1 MRPFRAGFLAA
12 AAITVYGAVT
22 GRKQAQWIAKPLLMP
37 LLAADV
43 ATEGTELAPAERTM
57 LIGALGAAT
66 VGDILLI
73 DPDNDRRLIAGASSF
88 AVMQAG
94 YSTLWWRMGGR
105 PTAGVVAPRVAAWVG
120 AAGLLRVKAPSVA
133 VPLTAYG
140 ATLGFAAVLASDR
153 TLAPAAKNV
162 AGVNVPGA
170 DPRSRLGLGALLFT
184 VSDGLIV
191 LRRLCT
197 RGERARRV
205 TEGVILATYAAA
217 QYLLAD
223 PKAHVKVAV
232 PEGITAPG

>member
-1 MRPFRAGFLAA
+1 MRPLRAAFLAA
-12 AAITVYGAVT
+12 AAVTVYGAVT
-22 GRKQAQWIAKPLLMP
+22 GRAKAQWLAKPLLMP

-43 ATEGTELAPAERTM
+43 ATAGSSLAPVERTV
-57 LIGALGAAT
+57 LIGSLGAAT

-73 DPDNDRRLIAGASSF
+73 DPDDDRRLIAGASSF

-105 PTAGVVAPRVAAWVG
+105 PTAEVVAPRLTAWLC
-120 AAGLLRVKAPSVA
+120 AAGLLRAKAPSVA
-133 VPLTAYG
+133 APLAAYG
-140 ATLGFAAVLASDR
+140 VTLGTAAVLASDP
-153 TLAPAAKNV
+153 TLAPAARNI

-191 LRRLCT
+191 LRRLFA
-197 RGERARRV
+197 RGQRARRV
-205 TEGVILATYAAA
+205 TEGAILATYAAA

-223 PKAHVKVAV
+223 PKAHGKVAV
-232 PEGITAPG
+232 PATVTASE

>member
-1 MRPFRAGFLAA
+1 MRLFRAGFLVAA
-12 AAITVYGAVT
+12 AVTVYGAVT
-22 GRKQAQWIAKPLLMP
+22 GREKAQWIAKPLLMP

-43 ATEGTELAPAERTM
+43 ATEGAEMPSTDRTV
-57 LIGALGAAT
+57 LIGSLGAAT

-73 DPDNDRRLIAGASSF
+73 DPDDDRRLIAGASSF

-94 YSTLWWRMGGR
+94 YSALWWRMGGR
-105 PTAGVVAPRVAAWVG
+105 PTAGAVVPRVVAWLG
-120 AAGLLRVKAPSVA
+120 AAGLLRAKAPSVA
-133 VPLTAYG
+133 APLTAYG
-140 ATLGFAAVLASDR
+140 VALGTATVLASDPV
-153 TLAPAAKNV
+153 LEPAAKNI

-191 LRRLCT
+191 LRRLFA

-205 TEGVILATYAAA
+205 TEAAILATYAAA

-223 PKAHVKVAV
+223 PKAHVEPA
-232 PEGITAPG
+232 ITAPE

>member
-1 MRPFRAGFLAA
+1 MRPFRAGFLVAA
-12 AAITVYGAVT
+12 AVTVYGAVT
-22 GRKQAQWIAKPLLMP
+22 GREKAQWIAKPLLMP

-43 ATEGTELAPAERTM
+43 ATQGTELPPTDRKV
-57 LIGALGAAT
+57 LIGSLGAAT

-73 DPDNDRRLIAGASSF
+73 DPDDDRRLIAGASAF

-94 YSTLWWRMGGR
+94 YSALWWRKGGR
-105 PTAGVVAPRVAAWVG
+105 PTAGAVVPRVAAWLG
-120 AAGLLRVKAPSVA
+120 AIGLLRANAPSVA
-133 VPLTAYG
+133 APLAAYG
-140 ATLGFAAVLASDR
+140 VTLGTAAVLASDPA
-153 TLAPAAKNV
+153 LAPAAKNI

-191 LRRLCT
+191 LRRLFA

-223 PKAHVKVAV
+223 PEAQVKAVVKA
-232 PEGITAPG
+232 PE